1 MSDATNNNNDEISL
15 DVITVIVQRGK
26 TESIVKA
33 MMKAGA
39 GGATIYFG
47 RGTGVRERL
56 GLLGIAIQPEKEI
69 IVTVTPNAITDQVF
83 DAMVKAGKLDH
94 PGMGFAYTQ
103 SVDRVVGL
111 IPTKKKDD
119 EEEA

>member
-1 MSDATNNNNDEISL
+1 MSEASNNDSGL

-26 TESIVKA
+26 TDPIVKA
-33 MMKAGA
+33 MMKAGS
-39 GGATIYFG
+39 GGATISFG

-69 IVTVTPNAITDQVF
+69 IVTVTPKAITEKVF

-103 SVDRVVGL
+103 DVGRVVGL
-111 IPTKKKDD
+111 IPSKKKED
-119 EEEA
+119 EEDKDE